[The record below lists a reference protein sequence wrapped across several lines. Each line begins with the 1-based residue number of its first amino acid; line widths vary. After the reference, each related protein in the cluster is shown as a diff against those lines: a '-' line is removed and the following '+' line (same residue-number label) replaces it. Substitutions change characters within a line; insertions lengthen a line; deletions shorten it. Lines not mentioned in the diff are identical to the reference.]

1 MQFVHV
7 WALSG
12 LAFFLAAFWLFQNAL
27 HKTLVI
33 LARKA
38 EVARRNDACAEAFA
52 LIQYGATQE
61 AIDILNEQDEVFALA
76 AGDQIIARLLFQEDW
91 DEIKDNLRAYIN
103 DAR

>member
-1 MQFVHV
+1 MQLVHV
-7 WALSG
+7 WALAG
-12 LAFFLAAFWLFQNAL
+12 LTFFLAAFWMFQNAL

-61 AIDILNEQDEVFALA
+61 AIDILNEQEEVFALSH
-76 AGDQIIARLLFQEDW
+76 GDQVIARLLFREDL
-91 DEIKDNLRAYIN
+91 DEIRDNLRAYLD